1 MRAPDNVSTGLP
13 IHWQRVIL
21 LAMAPDARAG
31 AAAHLGRNIQALR
44 EARGQTQQQIARLAG
59 IPRATWA
66 NLESGAANPT
76 LAVLVRVAQALS
88 VRLEELIEPPRGMGR
103 LYKAGAL
110 PSRTRGPVTVRKLL
124 PETIPGLEIER
135 MELPSGSTMAGVP
148 HTAGTR
154 EYLTC
159 ERGSVELAVAGERYR
174 LGEGDVVVFRGDQR
188 HGYHNPGTSAAV
200 AYSVIAFAPTAG

>member
-1 MRAPDNVSTGLP
+1 MPQPPGKD
-13 IHWQRVIL
+13 
-21 LAMAPDARAG
+21 D

-44 EARGQTQQQIARLAG
+44 EARGQTQQQIAHVAG

-76 LAVLVRVAQALS
+76 LAVLVKVAQALS
-88 VRLEELIEPPRGMGR
+88 VRLEELIEPPRRIGR
-103 LYKAGAL
+103 LYRADAL

-124 PETIPGLEIER
+124 PETIAGLEIER
-135 MELPSGSTMAGVP
+135 MELPPRSSMAGVP

-159 ERGSVELAVAGERYR
+159 ERGQIELAAGGATFTLEP
-174 LGEGDVVVFRGDQR
+174 GDVVVFRGDQK
-188 HGYHNPGTSAAV
+188 HGYRNPGISTTI
-200 AYSVIAFAPTAG
+200 AYSVVAFAPVGP